1 MNRQGRHQRKTMTQE
16 TSEKFSLLDQERSDV
31 DRGIPPLTKSLV
43 GILRNAQV
51 DEADYRRYLEKK
63 SR

>member
-1 MNRQGRHQRKTMTQE
+1 MTEE
-16 TSEKFSLLDQERSDV
+16 TSGNFSLLDQERSDV
-31 DRGIPPLTKSLV
+31 DCDIPTLTKSLV
-43 GILRNAQV
+43 GILRNSQV

>member
-16 TSEKFSLLDQERSDV
+16 TSEIFSLLDQERSDV

>member
-43 GILRNAQV
+43 GILRNFQV
-51 DEADYRRYLEKK
+51 DEGDYRRYLEKK

>member
-1 MNRQGRHQRKTMTQE
+1 MNRQGRHQRKIMTEE
-16 TSEKFSLLDQERSDV
+16 TSGNFSLLDQERSDV
-31 DRGIPPLTKSLV
+31 DCDIPTLTKSLV
-43 GILRNAQV
+43 GILRNSQV

>member
-1 MNRQGRHQRKTMTQE
+1 MTQE